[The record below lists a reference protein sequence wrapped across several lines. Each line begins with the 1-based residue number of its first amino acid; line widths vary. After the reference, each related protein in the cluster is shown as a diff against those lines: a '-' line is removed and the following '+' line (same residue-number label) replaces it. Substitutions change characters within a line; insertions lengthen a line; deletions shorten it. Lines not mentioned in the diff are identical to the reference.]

1 MENKRKQCKEC
12 PWRNENQHSLKF
24 RDYAKKMNSVGK
36 IQNSEHACHMITSDV
51 WGFKSEINQKNVCI
65 GACKN

>member
-12 PWRNENQHSLKF
+12 PWKNENQHSLKF

-36 IQNSEHACHMITSDV
+36 IQNSEHACHMIKSDV